1 MKIDHLPNAATPPR
15 TQADGP
21 RGKADA
27 AGAGTAAASPTV
39 MHLRGNPAQAAGD
52 VDHARVGE
60 LRQAIREG
68 KLDIDAGRIADRLID
83 NLDAWMG
90 NPS

>member
-1 MKIDHLPNAATPPR
+1 MKIDHLPNAATPTR
-15 TQADGP
+15 TQTDGP
-21 RGKADA
+21 RGKGDA
-27 AGAGTAAASPTV
+27 SGAGATTASPTV
-39 MHLRGNPAQAAGD
+39 MHLRSNAAHTAGD

-68 KLDIDAGRIADRLID
+68 KLDIDTGRIADRLID

-90 NPS
+90 NQS